1 MRSYVTIISSFLIF
15 LFIYTATDKLVHL
28 DKNAFVLNQM
38 PMLAGYGKHLALG
51 IPVTEILISLLL
63 VFPATKLKGL
73 YAALAL
79 MSVFTIYLLAML
91 AKGGVMPCS
100 CGGVIAKMSW
110 GQHLAFNIVVTALTG
125 LAIRYGD
132 RSLQNKIT

>member
-1 MRSYVTIISSFLIF
+1 MRTFVTIISASLIF
-15 LFIYTATDKLVHL
+15 LFIYTAIDKLVHL

-38 PMLAGYGKHLALG
+38 PMLSGNGKYLALG
-51 IPVTEILISLLL
+51 IPVIEIFVSILL

-73 YAALAL
+73 YAAFGL
-79 MSVFTIYLLAML
+79 MSVFTIYLLVAL
-91 AKGGVMPCS
+91 LKGGDMPCS

-125 LAIRYGD
+125 LAIRYSN